1 MLARLAATLLTAA
14 VGTSSATVVHR
25 GQLAHLRITGPA
37 DSRGACAASVIYAD
51 GFLQQSG
58 VRYLYMGHVTFAL
71 RVPAHVPFGRAE
83 WTVRCG
89 ITMQRSGVW
98 RVAPPG

>member
-1 MLARLAATLLTAA
+1 MHARLAAMLLTAA
-14 VGTSSATVVHR
+14 VGASSPTVVHR
-25 GQLAHLRITGPA
+25 GQVAQLRITGPVE
-37 DSRGACAASVIYAD
+37 SRGACAAAVVYAD

-58 VRYLYMGHVTFAL
+58 VRNLYMGHVTFAI
-71 RVPAHVPFGRAE
+71 RIPRDVAYGRAE

-98 RVAPPG
+98 RVAPPS